1 MADDRVDAEA
11 VTSEMAVR
19 IRAWRVDGEYSWRAV
34 AQAASEL
41 WGTGRGGNQLYG
53 EALCVA
59 AARALGENPYQE
71 PWN

>member
-1 MADDRVDAEA
+1 MTHDPRGAEA
-11 VTSEMAVR
+11 VTPEMAAQ

-59 AARALGENPYQE
+59 AARVLGGNPYQE